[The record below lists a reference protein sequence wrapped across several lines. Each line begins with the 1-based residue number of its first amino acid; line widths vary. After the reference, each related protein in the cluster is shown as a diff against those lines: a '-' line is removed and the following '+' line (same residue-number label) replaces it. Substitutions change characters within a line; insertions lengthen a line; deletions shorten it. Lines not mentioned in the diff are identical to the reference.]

1 MKPCCFPVLETAER
15 RLGAGRT
22 EQVAVA
28 LHRGLQGRGRA
39 SGLDLDRQEGPAVP
53 PASSAAPT
61 AGRLIRVPAHFFPG
75 PRAFLAPVIPGALE
89 LQKHKHHRFIPCPVP
104 TAGRST
110 WCTEEPVAI
119 V

>member
-61 AGRLIRVPAHFFPG
+61 AGAAHSCAG
-75 PRAFLAPVIPGALE
+75 SFLPWA
-89 LQKHKHHRFIPCPVP
+89 
-104 TAGRST
+104 
-110 WCTEEPVAI
+110 
-119 V
+119 